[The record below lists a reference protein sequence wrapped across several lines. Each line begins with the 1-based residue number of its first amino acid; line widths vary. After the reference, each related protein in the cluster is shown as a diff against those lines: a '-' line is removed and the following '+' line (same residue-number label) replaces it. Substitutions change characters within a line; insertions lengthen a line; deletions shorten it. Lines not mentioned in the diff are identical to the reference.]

1 MPIVT
6 INRGTLSGGARLA
19 DALGARLGVSVL
31 SREVVVEAAKTYGVS
46 EEDLQKSLRS
56 PPGFWDKLGHK
67 RQQYILAVQ
76 ATLAGM
82 IEQDNVVYHGL
93 AGQLLLRDLPNV
105 LRVRLI
111 APMEYRVRAAMIE
124 HKLSRDDA
132 EKHIE
137 KADEVRS
144 LWVRRVYGVD
154 VTDPALYDL
163 VINLGNMSMETAT
176 EMIVDLLGR
185 EEYRSTPE
193 TQQRLRDFALHMRIR
208 AALSLRSEFSESSI
222 EVSVRDGVVDLGVP
236 LAAEH
241 SRAAVVELI
250 RQIPGVKDIR
260 GGEGATR
267 AEAEESILTRSWK
280 TAADIM
286 IPLGGYPHVRQ
297 TLPIRDALLA
307 LGASSVVSSDGH
319 LVCPRYLLI
328 MDEVDRLVG
337 VGNRR
342 NLLRGL
348 IPQYATLKKAEAS
361 LGATIPFTDA
371 LSSTSLLW
379 STLFS
384 PAAVAAAGRAV
395 GTVMLPIRAVVS
407 VSDTLS
413 TVVGAMLAHD
423 VDLIPVTDGDRTVGV
438 IMMTDVF
445 DNVAEYILER
455 SAK

>member
-19 DALGARLGVSVL
+19 DALAARLGMGVL

-56 PPGFWDKLGHK
+56 PPGFWDKLGRK

-124 HKLSRDDA
+124 HNLSRDDA

-144 LWVRRVYGVD
+144 LWVHRVYGVD

-163 VINLGNMSMETAT
+163 VVNLGNMSMETAT

-193 TQQRLRDFALHMRIR
+193 TQQQLRDFALHMRIR

-241 SRAAVVELI
+241 GRAAVVELI

-297 TLPIRDALLA
+297 TLPIRDALLS

-328 MDEVDRLVG
+328 LDEVDRLVG
-337 VGNRR
+337 VVNRR

-407 VSDTLS
+407 VTDTLS